1 MKTPGFFDDLNF
13 YQYLQNTP
21 LGIVGLT
28 PDLEI
33 SYWSDGAT
41 GIFEWKDTD
50 VLHQPV
56 DQLHFVYEEDQD
68 EVHRKFAEIMNGA
81 VTSNRCTNRNYT
93 KSGRVIYCE
102 WYNSVLKDAS
112 GAFASILCFVYE
124 TTHLNKIVQKLEHS
138 QGQLSLIYNSAID
151 PMWLVSIEEGEQFR
165 FESINTAFADV
176 TGLEAEQV
184 VGHVVEEVLPATSH
198 QLVREKYT
206 EAMRTEKIVDYIEIA
221 VHPAGKRV
229 GEIRVI
235 PVKDKAGRVT
245 KIVGIAHDIS
255 EKVALQK
262 KLDEERDLLNKR
274 LTAAAIKSQELERN
288 NLGWEL
294 HDNVNQVL
302 TTAKLYTELCA
313 ARAVDLDVY
322 LPKCTAILNDTI
334 NEIRRLS
341 KHLAAPS
348 FNTVGIG
355 EALKDLAE
363 SIRLTQKLDLELE
376 IPPHCS
382 DTIDEDLQLATYRI
396 AQEQLTNVLKH
407 SFASHV
413 LVRLT
418 CTENGLTLLITDNG
432 IGFDPRQKANGIGI
446 TNMINRTNLFN
457 GEFSLES
464 ENGKGCTLTVR
475 FPANKNPNTDHS
487 TLTGMGRRQE
497 HA

>member
-1 MKTPGFFDDLNF
+1 MRTPGFFDELNF
-13 YQYLQNTP
+13 YQHLQNTP

-28 PDLEI
+28 PSLEI
-33 SYWSDGAT
+33 SYWSDGAA
-41 GIFEWKDTD
+41 GIFEWEETD
-50 VLHQPV
+50 VLHQPIS
-56 DQLHFVYEEDQD
+56 QLHFVFEEDR
-68 EVHRKFAEIMNGA
+68 EKVHQKFAEILDG
-81 VTSNRCTNRNYT
+81 TISSNRCTNRNYT

-102 WYNSVLKDAS
+102 WYNSALKDTS
-112 GAFASILCFVYE
+112 GKVTSLLCFVYE

-151 PMWLVSIEEGEQFR
+151 PMWLISIEDGERFR
-165 FESINTAFADV
+165 FESINTAFTDV
-176 TGLEAEQV
+176 TGLKAEQV
-184 VGHVVEEVLPATSH
+184 VGNVIEDVLPVTSH

-206 EAMRTEKIVDYIEIA
+206 EAMQSGKIVDYIEIA

-235 PVKDKAGRVT
+235 PVKDKAGRIT
-245 KIVGIAHDIS
+245 KIVGIAHDIT

-288 NLGWEL
+288 TLGWEL

-313 ARAVDLDVY
+313 ARVVDLDVY

-334 NEIRRLS
+334 NEIRRIS

-348 FNTVGIG
+348 FGTVEIA
-355 EALKDLAE
+355 EAMKDLAE
-363 SIRLTQKLDLELE
+363 SVRLTQKLELELE
-376 IPPHCS
+376 LPPHCN
-382 DTIDEDLQLATYRI
+382 DAIDEDLQLATYRI

-407 SFASHV
+407 SQASHV

-418 CTENGLTLLITDNG
+418 CTANALTLVISDNG
-432 IGFDPRQKANGIGI
+432 IGFDPKQKANGIGI

-457 GEFSLES
+457 GEFLLES
-464 ENGKGCTLTVR
+464 EPGKGCTVTVR
-475 FPANKNPNTDHS
+475 FPVNENH
-487 TLTGMGRRQE
+487 GRYTSIIKETVNRQE
-497 HA
+497 NA